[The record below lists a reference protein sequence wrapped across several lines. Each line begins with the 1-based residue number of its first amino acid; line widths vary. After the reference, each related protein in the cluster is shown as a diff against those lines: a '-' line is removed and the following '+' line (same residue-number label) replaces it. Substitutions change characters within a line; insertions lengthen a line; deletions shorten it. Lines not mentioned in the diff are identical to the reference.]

1 MMEENLREISN
12 DELLNLYR
20 LIVEHMEFLQV
31 ELNKV
36 VEEGKDKNEWGTNK

>member
-1 MMEENLREISN
+1 MEENLREISN

-36 VEEGKDKNEWGTNK
+36 VEEGKDKNE

>member
-1 MMEENLREISN
+1 MMEERIKEISN

-20 LIVEHMEFLQV
+20 LISEHLEFLQV

-36 VEEGKDKNEWGTNK
+36 IEEGKDKNE

>member
-36 VEEGKDKNEWGTNK
+36 VEEGKDKNE